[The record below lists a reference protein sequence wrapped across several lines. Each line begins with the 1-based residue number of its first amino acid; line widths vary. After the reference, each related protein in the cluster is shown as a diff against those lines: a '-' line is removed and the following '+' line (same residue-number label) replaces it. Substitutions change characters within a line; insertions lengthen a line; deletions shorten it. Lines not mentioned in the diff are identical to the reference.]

1 MSNNIL
7 ETCRHIGGGTFIDQA
22 SDKLAELIRAVNE
35 SGRAGKVELIIGVK
49 KATRGGAMHITG
61 KVRLTKP
68 LEEPMEAMLF
78 STEDGRLMTEDP
90 NQAKLDL
97 RVVHEQSAEL
107 KTINQE

>member
-22 SDKLAELIRAVNE
+22 GDKLAELIKAVNE

-68 LEEPMEAMLF
+68 AEDPMEAMLF
-78 STEDGRLMTEDP
+78 SDDDGRLLTEDP
-90 NQAKLDL
+90 YQNKLDL
-97 RVVHEQSAEL
+97 RVVHEKNAEL
-107 KTINQE
+107 KTINKE